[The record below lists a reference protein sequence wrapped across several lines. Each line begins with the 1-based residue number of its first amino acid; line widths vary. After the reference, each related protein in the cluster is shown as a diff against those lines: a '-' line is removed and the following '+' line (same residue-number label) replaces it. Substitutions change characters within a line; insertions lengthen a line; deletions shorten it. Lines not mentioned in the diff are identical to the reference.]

1 MINLRNIITTGLVAL
16 VLGAGLLPLETAARP
31 SKHKV
36 GPINPEV
43 RAIVEYVINNP
54 TTTVNTTEVY
64 DITSKNCWEK
74 EKQAECWQ
82 SRIRNTYNYK
92 FILDGQEVTVS
103 YQDLDSTR
111 IHSDGKISP
120 EDYLFVHQRRNPH
133 QSFPSSTDFT
143 DSGLDGIV
151 DDSFSIFSKEEIGM
165 SGDYAIQKEYE
176 LVLKKI
182 GGYISQHP
190 LIK

>member
-1 MINLRNIITTGLVAL
+1 MNKTICAL
-16 VLGAGLLPLETAARP
+16 VLGAGLLPLEAEARP
-31 SKHKV
+31 LKQKID
-36 GPINPEV
+36 PINPEV

-54 TTTVNTTEVY
+54 ATTVNTEEVY
-64 DITSKNCWEK
+64 AITPENCWQK
-74 EKQAECWQ
+74 GKQAGCQQ
-82 SRIRNTYNYK
+82 SGTRNTYNYK

-133 QSFPSSTDFT
+133 KSFPSSTEFT

-151 DDSFSIFSKEEIGM
+151 DDSFSIFSKEEIGL
-165 SGDYAIQKEYE
+165 SGDYATQKEYE
-176 LVLKKI
+176 SVLKEI
-182 GGYISQHP
+182 GGYILQHP
-190 LIK
+190 LRK